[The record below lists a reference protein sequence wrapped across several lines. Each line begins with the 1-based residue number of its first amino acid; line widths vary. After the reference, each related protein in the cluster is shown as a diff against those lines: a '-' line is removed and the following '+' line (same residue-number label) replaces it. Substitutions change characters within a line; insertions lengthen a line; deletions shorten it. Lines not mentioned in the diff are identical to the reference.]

1 MKKVIAL
8 LLALV
13 MVFALV
19 ACGGNGNTNTN
30 AGTPDNTNSGT
41 PDNTN
46 SGTPETPDN
55 TPADEKKTVA
65 FVGFGP
71 GDFFDML
78 ANTYI
83 ETMNAQGWE
92 ALYTSGN
99 FDPPT
104 QIQAAENY
112 IAMGVDVLA
121 IWSVAPEAMN
131 SVIESAM
138 AQGIKVIAF
147 VAPTEKYDAVMV
159 SEDSEMA
166 AFCAKLAAKWV
177 DETYADA
184 PDGSLDVAVFTCR
197 TAETGV
203 VQGDVLLT
211 MAQYSKKI
219 GNVTEIQCED
229 ETPATGL
236 TKMENLYTTNPEIKL
251 FLSAH
256 NGLAQGISN
265 FFTGINSPVT
275 DYSDMGIFCINGD
288 TAVYDMIKAST
299 EGKNPLRGTVMTG
312 SVQDTANEFAYVING
327 LYDGTLPSGHVQKA
341 GAMFVYADTIDE
353 FLSTG
358 TVTSVTNADFE

>member
-1 MKKVIAL
+1 MKKIIAL

-19 ACGGNGNTNTN
+19 ACG
-30 AGTPDNTNSGT
+30 PK
-41 PDNTN
+41 
-46 SGTPETPDN
+46 
-55 TPADEKKTVA
+55 TPAKDEPKTVA

-83 ETMNAQGWE
+83 ETMKANGWNAE
-92 ALYTSGN
+92 YTSGN

-104 QIQAAENY
+104 QIAAAENY
-112 IAMGVDVLA
+112 IAMGVDVLVV
-121 IWSVAPEAMN
+121 WSVAPEAMTATLQKAK
-131 SVIESAM
+131 EA
-138 AQGIKVIAF
+138 GIKVIAF
-147 VAPTEKYDAVMV
+147 VAPTEIYDVVMV
-159 SEDSEMA
+159 SRDEDMA
-166 AFCAKLAAKWV
+166 DYCCKLAAQWV
-177 DETYADA
+177 DKAYANA
-184 PDGSLDVAVFTCR
+184 ADGSLDVAIFTCR
-197 TAETGV
+197 AAETGV
-203 VQGDVLLT
+203 KQGDVLLT
-211 MAQYSKKI
+211 IANYSKKI
-219 GNVTEIQCED
+219 GNVTEIECED
-229 ETPATGL
+229 EQASTGL

-312 SVQDTANEFAYVING
+312 SVQDTANELRDMIIG
-327 LYDGTLPSGHVQKA
+327 ITDGTIKEGHEQVG
-341 GAMFVYADTIDE
+341 GATFVFDATIDE
-353 FLSTG
+353 FLETG
-358 TVTSVTNADFE
+358 TVKSVTSADFAK

>member
-1 MKKVIAL
+1 MKKIIAL
-8 LLALV
+8 MLALV

-19 ACGGNGNTNTN
+19 ACGGPAANESQAPAPEKSDAP
-30 AGTPDNTNSGT
+30 AGS
-41 PDNTN
+41 
-46 SGTPETPDN
+46 EA
-55 TPADEKKTVA
+55 PAPSEAPAEPKTVA

-78 ANTYI
+78 ADTYI
-83 ETMNAQGWE
+83 KTMEAEGWE
-92 ALYTSGN
+92 ALYTSGM

-112 IAMGVDVLA
+112 IAMGVDVLV
-121 IWSVAPEAMN
+121 IWSVAPEAMAG
-131 SVIESAM
+131 VIDTAM

-147 VAPTEKYDAVMV
+147 VAPTEKYDVVMV
-159 SEDSEMA
+159 SRDEDMA
-166 AFCAKLAAKWV
+166 DYCAKLAAKWV
-177 DETYADA
+177 DEAYADQ

-197 TAETGV
+197 AAETGV
-203 VQGDVLLT
+203 KQGDVLLT
-211 MAQYSKKI
+211 IASYSAKI
-219 GNVTEIQCED
+219 GNVTEIECED

-299 EGKNPLRGTVMTG
+299 EGTNPLRGTVMTG
-312 SVQDTANEFAYVING
+312 SVQDTANELRDMIVGITNG
-327 LYDGTLPSGHVQKA
+327 TIPVGHEQVG
-341 GAMFVYADTIDE
+341 GATFVFADTIDE
-353 FLSTG
+353 FLETG
-358 TVTSVTNADFE
+358 TVKSVTSADFD

>member
-1 MKKVIAL
+1 MKKIIAL

-19 ACGGNGNTNTN
+19 ACGSKTNDKPVDNKPSTS
-30 AGTPDNTNSGT
+30 TPTDNQPSTT
-41 PDNTN
+41 
-46 SGTPETPDN
+46 
-55 TPADEKKTVA
+55 TPADETKTVG

-83 ETMNAQGWE
+83 STMEAAGWE
-92 ALYTSGN
+92 AKYTSGN

-104 QIQAAENY
+104 QIAACENY
-112 IAMGVDVLA
+112 IAMGVDVLVV
-121 IWSVAPEAMN
+121 WSVAPEAMGG
-131 SVIESAM
+131 VIDQAM
-138 AQGIKVIAF
+138 AKGIKVIAF
-147 VAPTEKYDAVMV
+147 VAPTAKYDVVMV
-159 SEDSEMA
+159 SEDAAMA
-166 AFCAKLAAKWV
+166 DYCAKLAAKWV
-177 DETYADA
+177 DETYANEA
-184 PDGSLDVAVFTCR
+184 DGSLDVAVFTCR
-197 TAETGV
+197 AAETGV

-211 MAQYSKKI
+211 IANYSKKI
-219 GNVTEIQCED
+219 GKVTEIECED

-256 NGLAQGISN
+256 NGLAQGIAN
-265 FFTGINSPVT
+265 FYTGINSPVT

-288 TAVYDMIKAST
+288 TAVYDMIKASA

-312 SVQDTANEFAYVING
+312 SVQDTANELRDMVVGIV
-327 LYDGTLPSGHVQKA
+327 DGTVTPGHVQKA
-341 GAMFVYADTIDE
+341 GTLFVYADTIEE

-358 TVTSVTNADFE
+358 TITSVTNADFDK

>member
-1 MKKVIAL
+1 MKKIIAL

-19 ACGGNGNTNTN
+19 ACG
-30 AGTPDNTNSGT
+30 PKQ
-41 PDNTN
+41 
-46 SGTPETPDN
+46 
-55 TPADEKKTVA
+55 PANEEPKTVA

-83 ETMNAQGWE
+83 ETMKANGWNAE
-92 ALYTSGN
+92 YTSGN
-99 FDPPT
+99 YDPPT
-104 QIQAAENY
+104 QIAACENY
-112 IAMGVDVLA
+112 IAMGVDVLVV
-121 IWSVAPEAMN
+121 WSVAPEAMTPTLQKAK
-131 SVIESAM
+131 EA
-138 AQGIKVIAF
+138 GIKVIAF
-147 VAPTEKYDAVMV
+147 VAPTEIYDVVMV
-159 SEDSEMA
+159 SRDEDMA
-166 AFCAKLAAKWV
+166 DYCCKLAAQWV
-177 DETYADA
+177 DKAYANA
-184 PDGSLDVAVFTCR
+184 ADGSLSTAIFTCR

-203 VQGDVLLT
+203 KQGDVLLT
-211 MAQYSKKI
+211 IANYSKKI
-219 GNVTEIQCED
+219 GNVIEIECED
-229 ETPATGL
+229 EQASTGL

-312 SVQDTANEFAYVING
+312 SVQDTANELRDMILG
-327 LYDGTLPSGHVQKA
+327 ITDGTIKEGHEQVG
-341 GAMFVYADTIDE
+341 GATFVFDATIDE
-353 FLSTG
+353 FLETG
-358 TVTSVTNADFE
+358 TVKSITAADFAK

>member
-1 MKKVIAL
+1 MKKLIAL

-19 ACGGNGNTNTN
+19 ACGGSGSTSTGNTS
-30 AGTPDNTNSGT
+30 TPSTGNNDT
-41 PDNTN
+41 PSTGNND
-46 SGTPETPDN
+46 
-55 TPADEKKTVA
+55 TPADEPKTVA

-78 ANTYI
+78 ANAYI
-83 ETMNAQGWE
+83 ATMEAEGWKAE
-92 ALYTSGN
+92 YTSGN

-104 QIQAAENY
+104 QISACENY
-112 IAMGVDVLA
+112 IAMGVDVLVV
-121 IWSVAPEAMN
+121 WSVAPEAMS
-131 SVIESAM
+131 SVIDQAM
-138 AQGIKVIAF
+138 AAGIKVIAF
-147 VAPTEKYDAVMV
+147 VAETEKYDVVMK
-159 SEDSEMA
+159 SDDA
-166 AFCAKLAAKWV
+166 ALAGYCAKLAAKWV
-177 DETYADA
+177 DEAYADQ

-197 TAETGV
+197 AAETGV
-203 VQGDVLLT
+203 VQGDVLLQ

-219 GNVTEIQCED
+219 GNVIEVECED
-229 ETPATGL
+229 EQAATGL

-288 TAVYDMIKAST
+288 TAVYDMVKAST

-312 SVQDTANEFAYVING
+312 GVQDTANELRDMVVGIT
-327 LYDGTLPSGHVQKA
+327 DGTIPVGHVQMA
-341 GAMFVYADTIDE
+341 GTLFVYADTIDE

-358 TVTSVTNADFE
+358 TVTSVGNADFDK

>member
-1 MKKVIAL
+1 MKKIIAL

-19 ACGGNGNTNTN
+19 ACGGKK
-30 AGTPDNTNSGT
+30 
-41 PDNTN
+41 
-46 SGTPETPDN
+46 
-55 TPADEKKTVA
+55 DEPKTVA

-83 ETMNAQGWE
+83 ETMKAAGWNAE
-92 ALYTSGN
+92 YTSGN

-104 QIQAAENY
+104 QIAAAENY
-112 IAMGVDVLA
+112 IAMGVDVLVV
-121 IWSVAPEAMN
+121 WSVAPEAMT
-131 SVIESAM
+131 ATLQK
-138 AQGIKVIAF
+138 AKDAGIKVIAF
-147 VAPTEKYDAVMV
+147 VAPTEIYDVVMV
-159 SEDSEMA
+159 SRDEDMA
-166 AFCAKLAAKWV
+166 DYCAKLAAKWV
-177 DETYADA
+177 DKAYANA
-184 PDGSLDVAVFTCR
+184 ADGSLSTAVFTCR
-197 TAETGV
+197 AAETGV
-203 VQGDVLLT
+203 VQGDALLKI
-211 MAQYSKKI
+211 ASYSTKI
-219 GNVTEIQCED
+219 GNVIEIECED
-229 ETPATGL
+229 EQASTGM

-312 SVQDTANEFAYVING
+312 SVQDTANELRDMILG
-327 LYDGTLPSGHVQKA
+327 ITDGSIPVGHEQVG
-341 GAMFVYADTIDE
+341 GATFVYDETIDE
-353 FLSTG
+353 FLETG
-358 TVTSVTNADFE
+358 TVKSVTAENFK